1 MAESQAF
8 DRVCIMLEHLTEL
21 NRLEARGTVRIALK
35 EAGLRSDSVRPE
47 EMAVAVGAILVG
59 ELESRGIE
67 DAPGLCEKISES
79 VSRID
84 DDAQH
89 ESPEDIFARLGR

>member
-35 EAGLRSDSVRPE
+35 QAGLKSDSVRAD
-47 EMAVAVGAILVG
+47 EMVVAISAILIG
-59 ELESRGIE
+59 ELEARGIAE
-67 DAPGLCEKISES
+67 AADLCGKITDSL
-79 VSRID
+79 SRID
-84 DDAQH
+84 EAARDDA
-89 ESPEDIFARLGR
+89 PEDIFARLGR